1 MAIELRT
8 FVPPKEFFPPVGR
21 IIQLFDKISR
31 IPRASGAEE
40 GIRNYVLEY
49 ARHSALES
57 HVDNVGN
64 ILVVVPATKG
74 CEEKP
79 GVILQTHMDMVTL
92 PKDSPNDPAVVGVI
106 PQVDT
111 TGEWIFSE
119 GTSLGA
125 DNGVGTAAAM
135 TLAVDDSFQHGPIAL
150 LMTTDEEVGF
160 TGANGLSFDYD
171 FSNFKYLLNLDSER
185 FGELCIGCAG
195 GNFTEVVLPYD
206 TELVRDRKILEL
218 NVSGLLGGHSGLD
231 IDKGRNNA
239 IKLLGNSLRMLL
251 DENIDLRIISLK
263 GGEKKNSIPNYAT
276 AMIALN
282 DDQIVRAKNILRT
295 LESFGR
301 GRATVE
307 EKKLKI
313 SLDDV
318 DGLVSEVMMT
328 EDSTQK
334 TIYLINNLPNGVLKR
349 FSDSDIIISSTNV
362 GTLDLQGNRV
372 NIGLLT
378 RSSTEEDREK
388 ANSYIEGSVSA
399 SVIVSHELPFSGWE
413 PNFDQEIIALLQEQ
427 YKDLTGKEIR
437 LDVTHAGVECGAILQ
452 NPKFSHLQAVSFGPT
467 IEGAHS
473 VNERA
478 NIASIEKFYSLLKR
492 VVEKIAA

>member
-1 MAIELRT
+1 MSTRLEDYRPKDLE
-8 FVPPKEFFPPVGR
+8 PPINKIFKAFT
-21 IIQLFDKISR
+21 DISR
-31 IPRASGAEE
+31 IPRPSGGEMKVANFVVEFAKQNE
-40 GIRNYVLEY
+40 FEAQI
-49 ARHSALES
+49 
-57 HVDNVGN
+57 DNVGN
-64 ILVVVPATKG
+64 ILVIVPATIG
-74 CEEKP
+74 YEEKP
-79 GVILQTHMDMVTL
+79 GVILQTHLDMVTL
-92 PKDSPNDPAVVGVI
+92 PKDSPNDPAVVGVV
-106 PQVDT
+106 PQVDS
-111 TGEWIFSE
+111 TGEWIYSE

-135 TLAVDDSFQHGPIAL
+135 TLAEDNSFQHGPIAL

-171 FSNFKYLLNLDSER
+171 FSNFKYLLNLDSEK

-195 GNFTEVVLPYD
+195 GNFTEVALPYD

-218 NVSGLLGGHSGLD
+218 KVSGLLGGHSGLE
-231 IDKGRNNA
+231 IDEGRINA
-239 IKLLGNSLRMLL
+239 IKRLGSSLRMLL

-263 GGEKKNSIPNYAT
+263 GGDKKNSIPNYAT

-282 DDQIVRAKNILRT
+282 DDQKVRAKNILRT
-295 LESFGR
+295 LESLSR
-301 GRATVE
+301 GGATLE

-334 TIYLINNLPNGVLKR
+334 TIYLINNLPNGVLRR
-349 FSDSDIIISSTNV
+349 FLDSDMIISSTNV

-378 RSSTEEDREK
+378 RSSTEEDRES
-388 ANSYIEGSVSA
+388 ANLYIEYSVNA
-399 SVIVSHELPFSGWE
+399 DVIVSHELPFSGWE
-413 PNFDQEIIALLQEQ
+413 PNFDQELVVLLQEE
-427 YKDLTGKEIR
+427 YKELTGKALR

-473 VNERA
+473 VNERV
-478 NIASIEKFYSLLKR
+478 NIASIEKFYLLLRR